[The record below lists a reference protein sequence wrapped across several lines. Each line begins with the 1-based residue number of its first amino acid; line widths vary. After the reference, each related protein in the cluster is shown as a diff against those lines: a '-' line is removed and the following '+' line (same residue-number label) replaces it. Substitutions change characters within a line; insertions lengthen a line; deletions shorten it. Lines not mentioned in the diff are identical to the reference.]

1 MNREMRGGYVSV
13 STRGDQ
19 SRDSSSCQESYLLI
33 QVIALVVTCA
43 AGQATDAWAQMR
55 SGGAPSFR
63 PAPPG
68 VSDLS
73 PEDIVPLPGTKW
85 LIAGA
90 ASKADG
96 GGRTGIALINTANA
110 SDVRPLYPSPLA
122 TNDWD
127 RRRFRDCPGP
137 PTIELGTHG
146 INVER
151 LADGSYDLMSINH
164 HGRESVEIFHL
175 DQGTP
180 VPRAIWR
187 GCVLMPG
194 AASGNSVAPLP
205 NHAGYVVTNFY
216 QKDDPHYLQ
225 SMENGTATGNVLKWT
240 PASDWS
246 PVLPQRFSGANGAET
261 TPDGRWL
268 FVSEWSD
275 YKVWKLSLD
284 NDVPPQSI
292 HLDFLPD
299 NLRLTGRGTILI
311 AGQNADPVNVM
322 TCRTKHLPCQALFT
336 VLEMD
341 PATMETH
348 VLVRGGGAEF
358 GGATG
363 AAIVDGYLWI
373 SSYYAGQ
380 VARYAPN

>member
-1 MNREMRGGYVSV
+1 MNGETRGGHGSM

-19 SRDSSSCQESYLLI
+19 LRDSSSLQESHLPFH
-33 QVIALVVTCA
+33 VIALLVACA
-43 AGQATDAWAQMR
+43 AGLATEAWAQMR

-68 VSDLS
+68 VSGLS

-96 GGRTGIALINTANA
+96 GGRTGLALINTANP
-110 SDVRPLYPSPLA
+110 SDVRPLYPASLA

-127 RRRFRDCPGP
+127 RERFRDCPGP
-137 PTIELGTHG
+137 PTIDLGTHG
-146 INVER
+146 INIER

-175 DQGTP
+175 DQSTP
-180 VPRAIWR
+180 APRAIWR

-194 AASGNSVAPLP
+194 AASGNSIAPLP

-225 SMENGTATGNVLKWT
+225 SMDNGTATGNVLKWAPT
-240 PASDWS
+240 TGWS
-246 PVLPQRFSGANGAET
+246 PVSSQQFSGANGAEIT
-261 TPDGRWL
+261 SDGKWL

-275 YKVWKLSLD
+275 YKVWKLSL
-284 NDVPPQSI
+284 NENTPPQSV

-299 NLRLTGRGTILI
+299 NLRLTDRGTILI

-322 TCRTKHLPCQALFT
+322 TCRTKHVPCQASFT

-341 PATMETH
+341 PASMETH
-348 VLVRGGGAEF
+348 VLVRGGGGDF

-363 AAIVDGYLWI
+363 AAIVDRFLWI